1 MPRLSVVLPVYNCRR
16 YLAAAIAS
24 IQAQTF
30 ADFTL
35 VIVDDGSTD
44 GSAAII
50 DRLAAGD
57 RRLRVIRRPNTG
69 IVGALNDGLA
79 GATGDLVARMDGD
92 DLAEPGRFSAQLAYL
107 DHNPDCIALG
117 TAARIID
124 TGGAVVDLYRPP
136 CDHDGIV
143 AQLLRG
149 NGAALLHPSV
159 IFRRTA
165 LEAAGRYDPVFCR
178 AEDLDLFLRL
188 SHLGRFAN
196 LPEPLMRYRLHTK
209 STNFSQR
216 AGQKALVQRIVT
228 RERDQRGLPD
238 LDTTVLAGPADR
250 SPAQL
255 ARDWACS
262 ACLHGRATTALYYGL
277 RALVFAPTS
286 RESWRTWRY
295 VLGRLSR
302 RPPTVSSA

>member
-1 MPRLSVVLPVYNCRR
+1 MPRLAVVLPVYNCRR
-16 YLAAAIAS
+16 YLAAAITS
-24 IQAQTF
+24 IQAQTY

-35 VIVDDGSTD
+35 VVVDDGSTD

-57 RRLRVIRRPNTG
+57 PRLHVIRRPNTG

-79 GATGDLVARMDGD
+79 VGDADLVARMDGD
-92 DLAEPGRFSAQLAYL
+92 DLAEPDRFAAQLAFL
-107 DHNPDCIALG
+107 ARAPDCIALG

-136 CDHDGIV
+136 SDHDGIV

-159 IFRRTA
+159 IFRRQA
-165 LEAAGRYDPVFCR
+165 LAAAGGYDPAFCR

-188 SHLGRFAN
+188 SRLGRFAN
-196 LPEPLMRYRLHTK
+196 LPEPLMRYRLHAK

-216 AGQKALVQRIVT
+216 ARQKALVQHIVA
-228 RERDQRGLPD
+228 RERGQRELPD
-238 LDTTVLAGPADR
+238 LDTTSLTGPADR

-262 ACLHGRATTALYYGL
+262 ACLHGRASTALYYGL
-277 RALVFAPTS
+277 RALVLAPTS
-286 RESWRTWRY
+286 LDSWRTWRY

-302 RPPTVSSA
+302 RPPNPPAA